1 MTRYVLGVYCLCAG
15 HTLAAASGD
24 NGPVRHLPS
33 ALAPSLRYDADHEAA
48 DVPRSRAATLLLDP
62 AAIDGVESVVLR
74 CDWLSSIGLEVYAN
88 RREKRCDDRAALL
101 DQVTNQPR
109 AADVFVDCGRGSDA
123 RDGSS
128 RASAVASLGRAQ
140 SLVRALRRAGAPAN
154 AAASA
159 TVVEVSGECRLNQPW
174 AVESFRVFD
183 AAYALI

>member
-24 NGPVRHLPS
+24 NGPARHLPS

-109 AADVFVDCGRGSDA
+109 AADVFGGA
-123 RDGSS
+123 RAAGSS
-128 RASAVASLGRAQ
+128 SNTVLISTPWSPPTMPGGSGVTCYVDHIAIGDKVILLQA
-140 SLVRALRRAGAPAN
+140 ALCIRDYLYKMEQPA
-154 AAASA
+154 AK
-159 TVVEVSGECRLNQPW
+159 
-174 AVESFRVFD
+174 
-183 AAYALI
+183 